1 MDGEAWLLEI
11 RLFKLQPDTRAEFDR
26 ISREGTIPL
35 MRRCGINVVAFG
47 PSRNNDDGYFLLR
60 AFRSEQERIEL
71 SQALYVRPEWEADYD
86 GPITSMIADYQTAV
100 LATTDRIIEQLAEV
114 S

>member
-1 MDGEAWLLEI
+1 MDGEARLLEI
-11 RLFKLQPDTRAEFDR
+11 RLFKLHPNTRADFDR
-26 ISREGTIPL
+26 ISRDGTIPL

-60 AFRSEQERIEL
+60 SFRDEQERVEL
-71 SQALYVRPEWEADYD
+71 SQTLYVQPEWEANFDAAV
-86 GPITSMIADYQTAV
+86 TAMIADYQTAV
-100 LATTDRIIEQLAEV
+100 LETTDRIIEQLAGV